1 MKTNNNLDNF
11 SDNRVVDI
19 LSPRFAPSTNLEFK
33 VTAPAPRRRF
43 IWQFARVGGIAA
55 VVAIAL
61 FVGIKGV
68 QTSTAR
74 EVVERAMT
82 QLLESD
88 NCLVRFTANVTEN
101 KSSQEELYDIDF
113 DGTPMQ
119 GSVEIRKEESNV
131 IMAIKWQDEA
141 RTMELYNGESYQRYQ
156 NGQLVLERPHGGIDL
171 SPLASLEKLKPYAA
185 AMGWLLKFREEGD
198 MVLVSTRGDKVEI
211 VARFSK
217 SEGRLLGVECSGP
230 YNGQQVTVLT
240 VERIDF
246 DVPPTE

>member
-1 MKTNNNLDNF
+1 MKTNNLDNN

-33 VTAPAPRRRF
+33 VTAPVPRRRF

-119 GSVEIRKEESNV
+119 GTVEIRKEDSK
-131 IMAIKWQDEA
+131 IKMAIKWQDQSSS
-141 RTMELYNGESYQRYQ
+141 MELYDGESYRRYQ
-156 NGQLVLERPHGGIDL
+156 NGQLVLERPHEGIDL
-171 SPLASLEKLKPYAA
+171 TQFSTIDKLNEYALLT
-185 AMGWLLKFREEGD
+185 GILLKFREEGD
-198 MVLVSTRGDKVEI
+198 MIIVSTRGDKVGI
-211 VARFSK
+211 IARFSK
-217 SEGRLLGVECSGP
+217 SEGRLLGAECSGL

-240 VERIDF
+240 VNQIDF
-246 DVPPTE
+246 DVLPTE

>member
-11 SDNRVVDI
+11 SDIRVVN
-19 LSPRFAPSTNLEFK
+19 LLKPRFAPTTSLEFK
-33 VTAPAPRRRF
+33 APVSSRRPLWRAVR
-43 IWQFARVGGIAA
+43 IGAVAAMVA
-55 VVAIAL
+55 VVVFI
-61 FVGIKGV
+61 GISGV
-68 QTSTAR
+68 QTSTAH
-74 EVVERAMT
+74 EVVERAVT

-88 NCLVRFTANVTEN
+88 NYLVHFTANVTEN

-113 DGTPMQ
+113 DGIPTK
-119 GSVEIRKEESNV
+119 GTVEIRKGESKV
-131 IMAIKWQDEA
+131 KMAIKWQDEA

-171 SPLASLEKLKPYAA
+171 SSLATIDKLKEYALLT
-185 AMGWLLKFREEGD
+185 GILLKFREED
-198 MVLVSTRGDKVEI
+198 DIILVSTRGDKVGI

-217 SEGRLLGVECSGP
+217 SEGRLLGVECSGL

-240 VERIDF
+240 VDQIDF

>member
-1 MKTNNNLDNF
+1 MKTNNLDNY

-88 NCLVRFTANVTEN
+88 NYLVRFTANVTEN
-101 KSSQEELYDIDF
+101 KSSRELYDIDF
-113 DGTPMQ
+113 DGTPMK
-119 GSVEIRKEESNV
+119 GIVEIRKEESSV

-156 NGQLVLERPHGGIDL
+156 NGQLVVERPHGGIDL

-217 SEGRLLGVECSGP
+217 SDGRLLGVECSGP

-240 VERIDF
+240 VDQIDF

>member
-1 MKTNNNLDNF
+1 MKTNNLDNF
-11 SDNRVVDI
+11 SDDRVVDI

-68 QTSTAR
+68 QTSTAQ

-88 NCLVRFTANVTEN
+88 NCLVRFTANVTAN

-119 GSVEIRKEESNV
+119 GTVEIRKEGSK
-131 IMAIKWQDEA
+131 IKMAIKWQDQSSS
-141 RTMELYNGESYQRYQ
+141 MEFYDGESYQRYQ
-156 NGQLVLERPHGGIDL
+156 NGQLVLERPHGGIDFTPF
-171 SPLASLEKLKPYAA
+171 STIDKLKEYALLT
-185 AMGWLLKFREEGD
+185 GILLKFREEGD
-198 MVLVSTRGDKVEI
+198 IIIVSTRGDKVGI
-211 VARFSK
+211 IARFSK
-217 SEGRLLGVECSGP
+217 SEGRLLGVECSGL

-240 VERIDF
+240 VNQIDF
-246 DVPPTE
+246 DVLPTE

>member
-1 MKTNNNLDNF
+1 MKTNNLDNY

-68 QTSTAR
+68 QTSTAQ

-82 QLLESD
+82 QLLKSD
-88 NCLVRFTANVTEN
+88 NCLVRFTANVTAN

-119 GSVEIRKEESNV
+119 GAVEIRKEGSK
-131 IMAIKWQDEA
+131 IKMAIKWQDQFSS
-141 RTMELYNGESYQRYQ
+141 MELYDGESYQRYQ

-171 SPLASLEKLKPYAA
+171 TPFSTIEKLNEYALLT
-185 AMGWLLKFREEGD
+185 GILLKFREEGD
-198 MVLVSTRGDKVEI
+198 MIIVSTRGDKVGI

-217 SEGRLLGVECSGP
+217 SEGRLLGVECSGL

-240 VERIDF
+240 VNQIDF
-246 DVPPTE
+246 DVLPTE